1 MPIKKLFAIF
11 LAIGLGIGGDNVSD
25 VFRSLTTYNTYCE
38 TEIKDKTAFCGAIC
52 SSDHC
57 LEQCDSNQGRVKK
70 RFCNELLKQK
80 FDGMTLRA
88 ARDKI
93 GSLAKKGSN
102 RKSKKS
108 RKLSRGFFQSR
119 LIKGRPLVSKKPS
132 RKIEKRIE
140 RYSKFDVLGGGKEKL
155 DAGMAL
161 SDAEVITGVKSAD
174 STGEDQLDQKIE
186 EKEPEFLDLEGAS
199 KQLYPEES
207 QEDFRSDSE
216 EISEQSRKLTSQ
228 SQLIESLKSLF
239 RKEVES
245 KQNLETNPM
254 TFCTILTYNQ
264 ISIDPKD
271 LIAMTQ
277 SCPLAV
283 KEIFTD
289 AGLDAASRL
298 YKDLSIN
305 PTNFYF
311 ANLQPQTFC
320 TDLRNRFLCPH
331 SVLCRAALKK
341 HCEEFVVSALT
352 KVSVSRAEK
361 ERDQYAR
368 FKELV
373 VSLFRNG
380 RYVCNNINSRCVHN
394 GPRWCSLS
402 GLNLGTIICRQ
413 ICQAELNLL
422 CNKNF
427 ESQIESTRA
436 EFRSVAQSEF
446 ASGQITC
453 RNFANNCATVGER
466 ICRPRRFSDIR
477 GLCPLFCRQLGA
489 ETCRPKVVQFLAPDL
504 PQKGPTPTASSESM
518 GSFDENDP
526 RVKEVANKF
535 RQKFQSNILKCDD
548 YQKGRCAAK
557 AAEVCGIP
565 SLVRLSQYCPRICL
579 NEGKKHCQ
587 QSLSYTESAAKD
599 FLKYLQLTKAAA
611 VECTRCAQPS
621 YANDTCAMAKSF
633 CGAELNP
640 TRKSN
645 CVKNCFDPALKACYS
660 SCHGSYEQ
668 FYEFIDE
675 HYNSVIFPSLP
686 CEQSQNWCRRDCP
699 RRCYPSDARCMHQ
712 CESQCIDQFE
722 SFNCKGKLNKEHR
735 TALYRERISKFLM
748 KAENQQRWIFKV
760 SKKSNLRAYAKAQKE
775 NREAL
780 IAGILRQESNIYEH
794 AHKLLERQRRK
805 NKKYE
810 DDMMMEIEKFYLDPK
825 NINSNPTNPQIDLFC

>member
-427 ESQIESTRA
+427 DFS
-436 EFRSVAQSEF
+436 
-446 ASGQITC
+446 ASRCFLISHGK
-453 RNFANNCATVGER
+453 VGE
-466 ICRPRRFSDIR
+466 
-477 GLCPLFCRQLGA
+477 
-489 ETCRPKVVQFLAPDL
+489 
-504 PQKGPTPTASSESM
+504 
-518 GSFDENDP
+518 
-526 RVKEVANKF
+526 
-535 RQKFQSNILKCDD
+535 
-548 YQKGRCAAK
+548 
-557 AAEVCGIP
+557 
-565 SLVRLSQYCPRICL
+565 
-579 NEGKKHCQ
+579 
-587 QSLSYTESAAKD
+587 
-599 FLKYLQLTKAAA
+599 
-611 VECTRCAQPS
+611 
-621 YANDTCAMAKSF
+621 
-633 CGAELNP
+633 
-640 TRKSN
+640 
-645 CVKNCFDPALKACYS
+645 
-660 SCHGSYEQ
+660 
-668 FYEFIDE
+668 
-675 HYNSVIFPSLP
+675 
-686 CEQSQNWCRRDCP
+686 
-699 RRCYPSDARCMHQ
+699 
-712 CESQCIDQFE
+712 
-722 SFNCKGKLNKEHR
+722 KLWK
-735 TALYRERISKFLM
+735 
-748 KAENQQRWIFKV
+748 
-760 SKKSNLRAYAKAQKE
+760 
-775 NREAL
+775 
-780 IAGILRQESNIYEH
+780 
-794 AHKLLERQRRK
+794 
-805 NKKYE
+805 
-810 DDMMMEIEKFYLDPK
+810 
-825 NINSNPTNPQIDLFC
+825 